1 MKKYIFSLGLSMA
14 ILAVNGTEPEQQ
26 KTAVAEQPQK
36 GTVKANVLNVR
47 VKPGV
52 KYSAV
57 SKLKRGDEV
66 TIVRKNK
73 DWYEIVLPANA
84 STWIAASLVKENKTV
99 TDAKL
104 RAGPSIS
111 HEDYT
116 AIIPADTELTI
127 QDKTKAEWLK
137 VAPPSTLT
145 GWVSCENVQVGDAPV
160 TKTEETSATAT
171 KPDNTKEKKIVN
183 KDAKEV
189 KETKDSKGA
198 KKAEVESL
206 PFILGMDKDVT
217 IEGFLFSMKGTGTK
231 AVYVTHMLMKQQK
244 DKYVLYC
251 FLHSTKLSL
260 DSWNE
265 KKVQIKGKQRMVRGW
280 KTPVVEVEKI
290 SPAL

>member
-1 MKKYIFSLGLSMA
+1 MKKYIFTLSLSMA
-14 ILAVNGTEPEQQ
+14 ILAMNGAEAEQQ
-26 KTAVAEQPQK
+26 KTAGTEQSLK

-52 KYSAV
+52 KYTAV

-66 TIVRKNK
+66 TIVRKSK
-73 DWYEIVLPANA
+73 DWYEIVLPANS
-84 STWIAASLVKENKTV
+84 STWIAASLVKENKTIN
-99 TDAKL
+99 DAKL

-111 HEDYT
+111 HEDYS
-116 AIIPADTELTI
+116 AIIPVGTELTI

-145 GWVSCENVQVGDAPV
+145 GWISCENVQVGDAPV
-160 TKTEETSATAT
+160 AKTDDTSATAET
-171 KPDNTKEKKIVN
+171 QDTTKEKKTVN
-183 KDAKEV
+183 KESKEV
-189 KETKDSKGA
+189 KESKDSKGT
-198 KKAEVESL
+198 KKSEVESL

-231 AVYVTHMLMKQQK
+231 AVYVTHMIMKQQK
-244 DKYVLYC
+244 DKYNLYC
-251 FLHSTKLSL
+251 FLHSAKLSL